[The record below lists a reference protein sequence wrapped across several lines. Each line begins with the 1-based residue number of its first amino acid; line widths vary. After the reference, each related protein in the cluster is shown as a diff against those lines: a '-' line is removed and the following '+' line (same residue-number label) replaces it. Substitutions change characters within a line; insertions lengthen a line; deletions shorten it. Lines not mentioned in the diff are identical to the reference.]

1 MSMVPAPRS
10 LGVAAAVL
18 MALRAIGAAI
28 ASFAGGLIGVLGG
41 AIGFLMVVVA
51 TAFSVVSLLF
61 RVVAAGLER
70 GTRLIAAL
78 IARIMPVAG
87 RVD

>member
-1 MSMVPAPRS
+1 MSMVPAPRP
-10 LGVAAAVL
+10 LGVAAAVV
-18 MALRAIGAAI
+18 MALRALGSAI
-28 ASFAGGLIGVLGG
+28 ASFFGGLIGLAGG
-41 AIGFLMVVVA
+41 AIGFLMVIVA
-51 TAFSVVSLLF
+51 TAFSFVSLLF
-61 RVVAAGLER
+61 RLVAAGLER

>member
-1 MSMVPAPRS
+1 MSMVPAPRP

-18 MALRAIGAAI
+18 MALRALGAAI
-28 ASFAGGLIGVLGG
+28 ASFVGGLVGLLGG
-41 AIGFLMVVVA
+41 AVGFLMVIVA

-61 RVVAAGLER
+61 RLVAAGLER
-70 GTRLIAAL
+70 STRLIAAL